1 MRLCITVR
9 VPGTDSLRY
18 EMDRPASYVDS
29 QGQTVNTGAGV
40 PFSVDER
47 DAVIALV
54 ASGSVVPQVATI
66 QQLKNATLP
75 PEDDGR
81 SAATI
86 EVFPLYDATTAV
98 ADTLVH
104 MEDAAIAVVPVAAI
118 DAATQLTYLTS
129 LQRTAAL
136 ERLAT
141 IHKSKA
147 PPEVQALLTVG

>member
-1 MRLCITVR
+1 MRYCITVR

-18 EMDRPASYVDS
+18 EEDRLASYTDS
-29 QGQTVNTGAGV
+29 QGQTVNTAGQ
-40 PFSVDER
+40 PFSIEER

-54 ASGSVVPQVATI
+54 ASSAIVPQVATI
-66 QQLKNATLP
+66 QSLKNATLP

-86 EVFPLYDATTAV
+86 EVYPLYDASIAV
-98 ADTLVH
+98 ADTLVN

-118 DAATQLTYLTS
+118 DAATQLGYLTAP
-129 LQRTAAL
+129 QRTAAL
-136 ERLAT
+136 ERLAR

-147 PPEVQALLTVG
+147 PLEVQALLTVG